1 MPNVIIII
9 IRLSCTEHETMATMG
24 GPLPGSAT
32 REASLHSRKHTCAA
46 RGGFTTEM
54 FARVLLVSH
63 HAVAGARAA
72 RDGGSARHAKCAC
85 AHRAVLGQQE

>member
-1 MPNVIIII
+1 
-9 IRLSCTEHETMATMG
+9 MATMG
-24 GPLPGSAT
+24 GQLPGSAT

-54 FARVLLVSH
+54 FAHVLLVSH

-72 RDGGSARHAKCAC
+72 RDHGGSARHAKCAC